1 MKKTALEQYA
11 VYSDCSHY
19 VPILEWIQARGL
31 KHEIHLNRI
40 RFTIESGTAT
50 YTEFLLRWRHY
61 CPNVTTEEEL
71 MNQLAEQIRQQIDD
85 EIIQK
90 IIDLENVRKSRI
102 NS

>member
-40 RFTIESGTAT
+40 RFKVEPGTAI
-50 YTEFLLRWRHY
+50 YTEFLLRWRYY
-61 CPNVTTEEEL
+61 CPSVTTEDEL
-71 MNQLAEQIRQQIDD
+71 MATLAKEISAEIDAEVIR
-85 EIIQK
+85 K
-90 IIDLENVRKSRI
+90 IMDLENLRKARAR
-102 NS
+102 

>member
-1 MKKTALEQYA
+1 MKKPTLEQYA

-50 YTEFLLRWRHY
+50 YTEFLLRWRDY

-71 MNQLAEQIRQQIDD
+71 MTTLAEQISKEIDA
-85 EIIQK
+85 EVIRK
-90 IIDLENVRKSRI
+90 IMDLENLRKARAR
-102 NS
+102 